1 MHFFSF
7 LKTHFFKGKIVNH
20 KIFSVLVKIDHVN
33 FVKRL
38 GSGTGSKLG
47 QISGSGTKYNEFG
60 STTQPGNKHFFL
72 LSRMLWVTCRVFID
86 LKVVIR
92 VVLLQLEL

>member
-60 STTQPGNKHFFL
+60 STTQPGNKHFFY
-72 LSRMLWVTCRVFID
+72 
-86 LKVVIR
+86 
-92 VVLLQLEL
+92 